1 MLTVAGFCNAAAL
14 TAMNGFSGIFFETKV
29 ATPCELTAMNGFSG
43 LKLDA
48 APCMLTGINGFSGV
62 DCFTTPC
69 VLTEQVGFFVSEEEE
84 ILNYSTN

>member
-1 MLTVAGFCNAAAL
+1 
-14 TAMNGFSGIFFETKV
+14 MNGFSGSLV
-29 ATPCELTAMNGFSG
+29 ATPCELTGINGFSG
-43 LKLDA
+43 LKLD

-84 ILNYSTN
+84 FLNCSTN